1 MSPQDSV
8 RRRLL
13 DEAARVLADEGPAAL
28 SARRLVR
35 AVGASTMA
43 VYTHFG
49 SMPALVREVI
59 REGFERFMART
70 DLVRPTDD
78 PVADLYAVCRVYQE
92 FARAE
97 PNVYAVMFGGS
108 QLAGFELADED
119 REMGT
124 FMLRVPHGVI
134 RRCTAVGRFRDGDA
148 SLRAWQLWCQMH
160 GLAQLERAGYFTGPR
175 TPDETLLALVR
186 DFAIGQGDRV
196 EAASASAAASTSPAA
211 PAATSAAPA
220 SAPVT
225 NLP

>member
-1 MSPQDSV
+1 MVPRIPSHNAVTLLLVSTPEPV

-28 SARRLVR
+28 SARRLVK

-49 SMPALVREVI
+49 SMPALVREVM
-59 REGFERFMART
+59 REGFERFEART
-70 DLVRPTDD
+70 DVVRPTDD
-78 PVADLYAVCRVYQE
+78 PVADLYAICRVYQE

-97 PNVYAVMFGGS
+97 PDVYAVMFGGS
-108 QLAGFELADED
+108 QLAGFELTDDD

-124 FMLRVPHGVI
+124 GMLRVPFGVI
-134 RRCTAVGRFRDGDA
+134 HRCTEAGRFRDGDA

-175 TPDETLLALVR
+175 TPDETLSALVR
-186 DFAIGQGDRV
+186 DFAIGQGDAV
-196 EAASASAAASTSPAA
+196 EAATASLPDSLR
-211 PAATSAAPA
+211 
-220 SAPVT
+220 